1 MDFKDYLVLPG
12 TLSDQEVNTN
22 REMAAVRSKRS

>member
-12 TLSDQEVNTN
+12 MLSDQEVSNI
-22 REMAAVRSKRS
+22 REMAAVRSKLS